1 MDARI
6 WLVCG
11 SLLGG
16 LGVAA
21 GAFGAHGLEGK
32 LSPTAFQ
39 TYEVAVRYQLFHALA
54 LLAVGLLM
62 LHHPST
68 AAQVA
73 GWSFLGG
80 ILVFSGFL
88 YGYVFTGIR
97 VLALIVPVGG
107 VAFLVGW
114 AALAIAGWNVPRGQ

>member
-1 MDARI
+1 MDSRMWI
-6 WLVCG
+6 VCG

-32 LSPTAFQ
+32 LSPAALQ

-54 LLAVGLLM
+54 LLAVGLLT
-62 LHHPST
+62 LHQPST

-73 GWSFLGG
+73 GASFLVG
-80 ILVFSGFL
+80 ILLFSGFL

-97 VLALIVPVGG
+97 LLALIVPVGG
-107 VAFLVGW
+107 AAFLVGW
-114 AALAIAGWNVPRGQ
+114 VALAVAGWTIARR

>member
-1 MDARI
+1 MDARAWI
-6 WLVCG
+6 VCG

-16 LGVAA
+16 LGVAG

-32 LSPTAFQ
+32 LSPTALQ
-39 TYEVAVRYQLFHALA
+39 TYDVAVRYQLFHALA
-54 LLAVGLLM
+54 LLVVGLLT

-68 AAQVA
+68 AAQVG
-73 GWSFLGG
+73 GWGFFGG
-80 ILVFSGFL
+80 ILIFSGFL

-97 VLALIVPVGG
+97 LLTMIVPVGG

-114 AALAIAGWNVPRGQ
+114 VALAIAGWNLPRGQ